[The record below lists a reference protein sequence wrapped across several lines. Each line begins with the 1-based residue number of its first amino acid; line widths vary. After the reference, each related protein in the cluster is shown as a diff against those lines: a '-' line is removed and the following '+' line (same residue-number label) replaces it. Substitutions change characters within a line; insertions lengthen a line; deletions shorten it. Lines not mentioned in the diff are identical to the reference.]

1 MHMTIA
7 TKIIAGAKTSKT
19 KRNFWTAV
27 RKSGYI
33 KVINF
38 LSSAFISNPVN
49 KLEIE
54 DTTRSTF
61 YQTTTYSGDAFDERS
76 MKIEVPPHQGSRSAM
91 GQFKV
96 VMHAASSGHWKKENL
111 KVNWILLFPKTTV

>member
-1 MHMTIA
+1 M
-7 TKIIAGAKTSKT
+7 
-19 KRNFWTAV
+19 
-27 RKSGYI
+27 
-33 KVINF
+33 INF

-49 KLEIE
+49 KLGIE
-54 DTTRSTF
+54 DTQRSTF